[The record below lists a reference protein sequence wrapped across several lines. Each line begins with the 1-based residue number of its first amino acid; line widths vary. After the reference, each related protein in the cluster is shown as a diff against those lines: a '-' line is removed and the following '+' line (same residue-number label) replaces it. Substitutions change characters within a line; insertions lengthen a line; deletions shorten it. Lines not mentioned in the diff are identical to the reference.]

1 MVIITV
7 NTAQSSEIGEW
18 EVASRGEK
26 IDWAIAQYYKY

>member
-7 NTAQSSEIGEW
+7 NTALSPEIWEW

-26 IDWAIAQYYKY
+26 IDWAIVQ